1 MAIQSIPVSLMAGAV
16 ALAML
21 GCASVGTDRPSEAIG
36 TDTRI
41 VQDRPDARDPEA
53 ELLFELMA
61 GEMAGHLGDLEGSV
75 AHYVKAAQLSQDPAV
90 AERATRI
97 ALYGGQMEAA
107 RQAAER
113 WTALAPDNLDAQQTL
128 AILYL
133 REGQTVRAIE
143 HFERVIAAAG
153 AQGKGYLL
161 VGASLEREKDTE
173 QALKVMRAL
182 VERHPRSAQAH
193 LAYAHLALK
202 AKRYPVAVSEASR
215 ALALDPKLV
224 DARTVRAGAR
234 FKLGETEQALQDM
247 AFAVKARPENTE
259 LRINYGRMLVQ
270 AKRYEQAR
278 SVFGA
283 LIREQPDNP
292 DLLYTLGLLN
302 MQEERYRE
310 ASGYLRRLI
319 DTGKR
324 TDEGYYYLG
333 RIAEERKAYQEA
345 LGWYRKVS
353 DGEYY
358 LDAQS
363 RIAAIYVE
371 LGDIAKARAH
381 LATLRN
387 QTSDVDTQVRLYL
400 AEGQLLRDAKRY
412 KDAMDL
418 YNQALKRYPGNTDLL
433 YARALIAEKLDR
445 IDLLEADLK
454 AILSEEPDNA
464 TALNA
469 LGYTLADRN
478 ERIPEALSY
487 IKKALEVKPDD
498 PTVIDSMGW
507 VQYRLGNYREA
518 ERYLRKAYGLLED
531 PEIAGHLS
539 EIMWVQGRKAQ
550 ALEVLD
556 KALEKDPED
565 DYLLK
570 LKRRFSR

>member
-1 MAIQSIPVSLMAGAV
+1 MAAV
-16 ALAML
+16 VVLAVL
-21 GCASVGTDRPSEAIG
+21 GCASVGTDRPSEAAG
-36 TDTRI
+36 TDTHIAKGR
-41 VQDRPDARDPEA
+41 QGADDPEA
-53 ELLFELMA
+53 ELMFELMA
-61 GEMAGHLGDLEGSV
+61 GEMAGHLGDVKGSG
-75 AHYVKAAQLSQDPAV
+75 AHYVKAAQLSEDPAV

-97 ALYGGQMEAA
+97 TLFAGEMEAA
-107 RQAAER
+107 RKAAER
-113 WTALAPDNLDAQQTL
+113 WTELVPDNLDAQQTL

-133 REGQTVRAIE
+133 REGQAERAIA
-143 HFERVIAAAG
+143 HFERVIATAG
-153 AQGKGYLL
+153 PQGKGFLL
-161 VGASLEREKDTE
+161 VGATLEGEKGTE
-173 QALKVMRAL
+173 QALKVMRRL
-182 VERHPRSAQAH
+182 VEHQPQSAQAH

-202 AKRYPVAVSEASR
+202 AGRYPVAVSETTR
-215 ALALDPKLV
+215 ALQLDPTLV

-234 FKLGETEQALQDM
+234 FKFGETEQALQDM
-247 AFAVKARPENTE
+247 AVAVEARPKNTE

-270 AKRYEQAR
+270 AKHYDQAR

-283 LIREQPDNP
+283 LIREQPESP

-302 MQEERYRE
+302 MQEQRYKE
-310 ASGYLRRLI
+310 ASGYLKRLI

-353 DGEYY
+353 EGEYY

-363 RIAAIYVE
+363 RVAAIYVE
-371 LGDIAKARAH
+371 LGDFAKARAH

-387 QTSDVDTQVRLYL
+387 QTSDVDIMVRLYL
-400 AEGQLLRDAKRY
+400 AEGQLLREAKRY

-418 YNQALKRYPGNTDLL
+418 YNQALARYPGNTDLL
-433 YARALIAEKLDR
+433 YARALIAEKLNR
-445 IDLLEADLK
+445 VDLLEADLK
-454 AILSEEPDNA
+454 AILDEEPNNA

-507 VQYRLGNYREA
+507 VQYRMGNYREA

-539 EIMWVQGRKAQ
+539 EIMWTQGHREQ
-550 ALEVLD
+550 ALEVLN
-556 KALEKDPED
+556 KALNQDPKD
-565 DYLLK
+565 DYLRE
-570 LKRRFSR
+570 LKRRFSQ